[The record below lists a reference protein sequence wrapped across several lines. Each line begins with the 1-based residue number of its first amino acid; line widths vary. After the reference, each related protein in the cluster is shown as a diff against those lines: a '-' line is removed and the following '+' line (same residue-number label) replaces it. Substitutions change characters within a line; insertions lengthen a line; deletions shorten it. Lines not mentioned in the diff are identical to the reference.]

1 MPSSKRMKGETHD
14 EWWNR
19 TGKTEWNETWKR
31 IRQRGDLC
39 GCTYAVPTKC
49 SQGKCD
55 EWPYVKLCD
64 ECKQCKCGRCAN

>member
-1 MPSSKRMKGETHD
+1 MPSSKRMKGETDD

-39 GCTYAVPTKC
+39 GCTHTVPTKC

-55 EWPYVKLCD
+55 EWPYVKMCD